1 MKDLKSTVFKTF
13 VSILQKKRKSS
24 MLLED
29 LYKALPD
36 YDREDI
42 LKAVNELDNDSKVFV
57 EKDSIHQL

>member
-1 MKDLKSTVFKTF
+1 MF
-13 VSILQKKRKSS
+13 
-24 MLLED
+24 LED
-29 LYKALPD
+29 LYKAFPD

>member
-1 MKDLKSTVFKTF
+1 MKNLKSTVFKTF
-13 VSILQKKRKSS
+13 VSILQKKRKSC
-24 MLLED
+24 MFLED
-29 LYKALPD
+29 LYKAFPD